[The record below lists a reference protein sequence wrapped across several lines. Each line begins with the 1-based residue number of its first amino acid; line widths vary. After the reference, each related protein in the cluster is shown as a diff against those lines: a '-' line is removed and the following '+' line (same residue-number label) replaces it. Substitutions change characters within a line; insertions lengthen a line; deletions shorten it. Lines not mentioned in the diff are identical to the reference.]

1 MKLSFQ
7 FHIVRQTIDDEAL
20 LDSRA
25 TKNFLNKQVWKSL
38 QIGCFK
44 LKWPL
49 TVNNINGTENRQGKV
64 MHYC

>member
-25 TKNFLNKQVWKSL
+25 TKNFLNK
-38 QIGCFK
+38 
-44 LKWPL
+44 
-49 TVNNINGTENRQGKV
+49 
-64 MHYC
+64 